1 MTAIVKWNLCL
12 DLASIPQF
20 QIIFHFPDLIA
31 DPFLKTKSPDSNS
44 QKKLPPNTSSFSD
57 LTATPLAGWL
67 GGAQEAKVFGARSK
81 RSDIKTSKMLK
92 SENQVLISPAGR
104 ESAGIYTCTAH
115 NKLGVS
121 GPREIQ
127 LDVEC
132 EFDNGQVPI
141 FASLTFLSFFQTLP
155 TSPAWSP
162 VERFRLQWEGPPRS
176 HAMPRYSIIL
186 SHVSQITCFVFYV
199 AYHISHAMRRYSIL
213 SHAKILV
220 QCSHVHMPCA
230 SILSHAAF
238 YMLRRSHVSTNFT
251 MFYTGEIFYTNG
263 NPCRPT
269 LRPAI
274 DGCRDEVG
282 WMEIFNSRLA
292 SRCWSG

>member
-57 LTATPLAGWL
+57 QTATPLAGWL

-132 EFDNGQVPI
+132 ELK
-141 FASLTFLSFFQTLP
+141 SL
-155 TSPAWSP
+155 P
-162 VERFRLQWEGPPRS
+162 V
-176 HAMPRYSIIL
+176 
-186 SHVSQITCFVFYV
+186 
-199 AYHISHAMRRYSIL
+199 
-213 SHAKILV
+213 
-220 QCSHVHMPCA
+220 
-230 SILSHAAF
+230 
-238 YMLRRSHVSTNFT
+238 
-251 MFYTGEIFYTNG
+251 
-263 NPCRPT
+263 
-269 LRPAI
+269 
-274 DGCRDEVG
+274 
-282 WMEIFNSRLA
+282 
-292 SRCWSG
+292 